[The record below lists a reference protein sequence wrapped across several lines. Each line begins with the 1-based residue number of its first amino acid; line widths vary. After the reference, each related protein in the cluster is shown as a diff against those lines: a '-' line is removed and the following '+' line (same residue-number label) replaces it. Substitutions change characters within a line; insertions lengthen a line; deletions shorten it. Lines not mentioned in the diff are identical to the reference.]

1 MKVLVVFQEKKFIW
15 GNLILLASRPFFT
28 VQLGMVKLSQ
38 ATVNWILKQPG
49 HDSFNDYYWIVE
61 QSGHD

>member
-38 ATVNWILKQPG
+38 ATVNWILKQ
-49 HDSFNDYYWIVE
+49 
-61 QSGHD
+61 SGKHLCDGYCMDIM